1 MGKIEDILID
11 GNQRNAS
18 DIHLCPGSPV
28 MFRIDG
34 DLIPMSEEK
43 IKPYEIEEM
52 IKPMLTTE
60 QLEVLEREGELVLHI
75 LSQDLT
81 GCVSMCSVKEERMR
95 WHFVSF
101 HLRFR
106 YRRI

>member
-1 MGKIEDILID
+1 
-11 GNQRNAS
+11 
-18 DIHLCPGSPV
+18 
-28 MFRIDG
+28 
-34 DLIPMSEEK
+34 MSEEK

-60 QLEVLEREGELVLHI
+60 QLEVLEREGELILHI

-101 HLRFR
+101 SFEIPLPKDLGIPEAVVNLTSKKEGYGVSNRSNR
-106 YRRI
+106 KW